1 MDARGALGRPRR
13 SGLRDQVGTVGEAK
27 PAREDDVR
35 SVSRAFE
42 VLEFIVQAPEP
53 PTFPELT
60 AALSMPKSSLHYL
73 LLTLARRGYLEQSG
87 RQGGYIPGPA
97 LQEMSQ
103 RVLNPEGP
111 RSIARRL
118 IREMGDTL
126 NEAVAYYE
134 LNGEGAEVVLLESPR
149 QPLQINMVLGTTSPL
164 HASAAGKMLLA
175 CMSDTGVDAFLDRK
189 KLPQLTPT
197 TLTAP
202 AKLRKEIADIR
213 RAGIAYAREEHIAG
227 VIGTAMAMRHGETVV
242 GAIGVGVPT
251 VRYTPELADKIVE
264 QLSLASARFQRE
276 AALLDSTPERR

>member
-1 MDARGALGRPRR
+1 MATG
-13 SGLRDQVGTVGEAK
+13 GEAK

-42 VLEFIVQAPEP
+42 VLEFIVQSPEP

-73 LLTLARRGYLEQSG
+73 LLTLTRRGYLEQSG
-87 RQGGYIPGPA
+87 RQGGYVPGPA
-97 LQEMSQ
+97 LQDMSQ
-103 RVLNPEGP
+103 RVLNPEGT

-175 CMSDTGVDAFLDRK
+175 CMSDEAIDAYLERR

-197 TLTAP
+197 TITAP
-202 AKLRKEIADIR
+202 AKLRKEMADIR

-227 VIGTAMAMRHGETVV
+227 VMGTSMAMRHGDMVV
-242 GAIGVGVPT
+242 GAIGVGVPS
-251 VRYTPELADKIVE
+251 VRYNAELADKIVE
-264 QLSLASARFQRE
+264 QLSLAAARFQRE
-276 AALLDSTPERR
+276 AAALSTPPARR